1 MVHLFGYLK
10 RKNYL
15 SKLRYIAV
23 QGQRQSKD
31 NRGKH
36 NNEMATNKQVFRIN
50 WNTIII
56 ILDMNNTSDPS
67 SQIFNYENDNY
78 YKVIHKWQFWI
89 SFIESWSLF
98 TSIKDPL
105 GVTVV
110 NSHGVTVVCLQ
121 LRFPAS
127 AFLCP
132 FREYFLL
139 EITWLRR
146 GTFKTKR
153 LTISKLLK

>member
-1 MVHLFGYLK
+1 MTILNKFHRIMK
-10 RKNYL
+10 P
-15 SKLRYIAV
+15 IHQH
-23 QGQRQSKD
+23 QGS
-31 NRGKH
+31 
-36 NNEMATNKQVFRIN
+36 T
-50 WNTIII
+50 
-56 ILDMNNTSDPS
+56 
-67 SQIFNYENDNY
+67 Y
-78 YKVIHKWQFWI
+78 
-89 SFIESWSLF
+89 
-98 TSIKDPL
+98 
-105 GVTVV
+105 

>member
-105 GVTVV
+105 ITHMV
-110 NSHGVTVVCLQ
+110 LQ
-121 LRFPAS
+121 
-127 AFLCP
+127 
-132 FREYFLL
+132 
-139 EITWLRR
+139 
-146 GTFKTKR
+146 
-153 LTISKLLK
+153 